1 MNIKDEL
8 VSRNVFIIC
17 SLVISICKDKICFYY
32 RWPGRAH
39 DSHVWH
45 KSPLYEELPDL
56 CYYVEGLC
64 IDETFHLIGDSA
76 YPLSNYLLVP
86 FKKQNNLTDKEKKF
100 NTHLASK
107 RSVIEHAF
115 GLLGIRFPRLTHL
128 RCRSNDKRIVHV
140 VAACV
145 LHNWC
150 LLEDD
155 ADESVFDLIE
165 NLETDVNDYMPAS
178 AIVGTCRANAGG
190 NNKREMIAN
199 IL

>member
-1 MNIKDEL
+1 M
-8 VSRNVFIIC
+8 C
-17 SLVISICKDKICFYY
+17 
-32 RWPGRAH
+32 
-39 DSHVWH
+39 
-45 KSPLYEELPDL
+45 
-56 CYYVEGLC
+56 YVEGLR

-86 FKKQNNLTDKEKKF
+86 FKKRNNLTDQEKKC
-100 NTHLASK
+100 NTHLAS
-107 RSVIEHAF
+107 RHSVIECAF
-115 GLLGIRFPRLTHL
+115 GLHGIRFPRLTHL
-128 RCRSNDKRIVHV
+128 RCCSNDKRIVHV

-165 NLETDVNDYMPAS
+165 DLETDVNDYMPAS
-178 AIVGTCRANAGG
+178 AIVGTRRAYAGG